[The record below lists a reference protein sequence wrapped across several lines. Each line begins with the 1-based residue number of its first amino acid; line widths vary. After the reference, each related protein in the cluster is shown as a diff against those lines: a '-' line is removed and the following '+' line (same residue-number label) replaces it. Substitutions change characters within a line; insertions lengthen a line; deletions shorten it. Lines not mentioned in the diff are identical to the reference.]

1 MSAQSKKPIALFGT
15 LKNTCKPTNQ
25 PTTTP
30 RNTNQI
36 TKMKAELNS
45 IARSFASDL
54 AKLPEWDGP
63 KNLDQFSDEDWTR
76 FAEYVATDDGTLSEE
91 DLELCEEIAAAIQNA

>member
-1 MSAQSKKPIALFGT
+1 
-15 LKNTCKPTNQ
+15 
-25 PTTTP
+25 
-30 RNTNQI
+30 
-36 TKMKAELNS
+36 MKLELTS

-63 KNLDQFSDEDWTR
+63 KNLDQFSDDDWTR

-91 DLELCEEIAAAIQNA
+91 DRELCEEIASVLESAELVTAEEL

>member
-1 MSAQSKKPIALFGT
+1 
-15 LKNTCKPTNQ
+15 
-25 PTTTP
+25 
-30 RNTNQI
+30 
-36 TKMKAELNS
+36 MKVNLTS

-76 FAEYVATDDGTLSEE
+76 FAEYVATDDETLSE
-91 DLELCEEIAAAIQNA
+91 DDQKLCEEIALAVENV